1 MFPLSLAKRML
12 QLVLLKQWGQS
23 QPAYNKID
31 FFLKNDT
38 SKTVDNKKYVYTWKQ
53 TSIYW

>member
-1 MFPLSLAKRML
+1 MRT
-12 QLVLLKQWGQS
+12 S

-38 SKTVDNKKYVYTWKQ
+38 SKTVDNKN
-53 TSIYW
+53 IYILKNKHQYIGKMRCV